1 MQGPDDATSPV
12 RDIKTCVMLKKL
24 FKRIFPVRM
33 SMSAKL
39 TFSLG
44 AIAVILLLSSII
56 SIMEYR
62 RMSDYVSN
70 LIAANINCINIA
82 QKLANESDSYN
93 LQLLAIVG
101 EHDPS
106 VIPRVD
112 TGAFL
117 KEYDDLKSTLESKE
131 ASARA
136 DSVIYA
142 YSAYMLTS
150 LEFEKVIVNDFIDN
164 RAWYFKRLQPRY
176 QRLREDIEKLNDV
189 IYMELKENSQTF
201 QDGFYR
207 SIIPGVVSVG
217 AGLLLVLLLLM
228 FILIYYVRPLKKM
241 LSGLHDYQTAGRKY
255 CYEFEGDDELVHL
268 NSDLSELI
276 EENCELKKRVS
287 RLREEREKLIESS
300 SAAKEL

>member
-1 MQGPDDATSPV
+1 MQFIP
-12 RDIKTCVMLKKL
+12 RDEACVLKNCAMQKKF
-24 FKRIFPVRM
+24 FKGIFPIRM
-33 SMSAKL
+33 SMSIKL
-39 TFSLG
+39 TFALG

-70 LIAANINCINIA
+70 LIASNINCINIA
-82 QKLANESDSYN
+82 QRLSNECDSYN

-101 EHDPS
+101 EHDPAM
-106 VIPRVD
+106 IPKID
-112 TGAFL
+112 CNAFL
-117 KEYDDLKSTLESKE
+117 KEYDQLKNTLNSSE
-131 ASARA
+131 AVSRA

-164 RAWYFKRLQPRY
+164 RDWYFKRLQPKY
-176 QRLREDIEKLNDV
+176 QRLKADIEKLNDV
-189 IYMELKENSQTF
+189 IYLQLKENSQTF

-228 FILIYYVRPLKKM
+228 FILIYYIRPLKKM
-241 LSGLHDYQTAGRKY
+241 LSGIDEYQTSGRRY
-255 CYEFEGDDELVHL
+255 GYEFEGDDELVHL
-268 NSDLSELI
+268 NSDLTDLI
-276 EENCELKKRVS
+276 EENVELKKRVGK
-287 RLREEREKLIESS
+287 LREEREKLIETS
-300 SAAKEL
+300 SAAQEL

>member
-1 MQGPDDATSPV
+1 
-12 RDIKTCVMLKKL
+12 
-24 FKRIFPVRM
+24 
-33 SMSAKL
+33 
-39 TFSLG
+39 
-44 AIAVILLLSSII
+44 
-56 SIMEYR
+56 
-62 RMSDYVSN
+62 MSDYVSN

-241 LSGLHDYQTAGRKY
+241 LSGIDEYQTSGRRY
-255 CYEFEGDDELVHL
+255 GYEFEGDDELVHL
-268 NSDLSELI
+268 NSDLTDLI
-276 EENCELKKRVS
+276 EENVELKKRVGK
-287 RLREEREKLIESS
+287 LREEREKLIETS
-300 SAAKEL
+300 SAAQEL